1 MTYHII
7 IRDEM
12 GRYDRLED
20 VSVDHGPVDF
30 LFPPSNCIL
39 AKRFYWENN
48 FVFLDI
54 FSIVSRSNA

>member
-1 MTYHII
+1 
-7 IRDEM
+7 M

-39 AKRFYWENN
+39 AKRFYRENN
-48 FVFLDI
+48 FVFLGI
-54 FSIVSRSNA
+54 FSIVSRSNALTVK